1 MLMHPR
7 FYLYL
12 ILLCDYYTLNVTWN
26 LSQTPVTMKEFKE
39 AVDDI
44 DRMETVDAG
53 LDILLTNVRHSG
65 E

>member
-1 MLMHPR
+1 MHPG

-12 ILLCDYYTLNVTWN
+12 ILLCDYFRLNVTWN
-26 LSQTPVTMKEFKE
+26 SSQTPVTMKEFKE